1 MPDPFLANV
10 NMLDSDSD
18 DEDENFVWALY
29 ITAPEVLD
37 RIRHNCCSQTQLY
50 LTRSELLIHP

>member
-29 ITAPEVLD
+29 IIAPEVLD
-37 RIRHNCCSQTQLY
+37 CIQHNCHSQTQLY